1 MRKPWKLVL
10 FLVMASTAATAG
22 ATDIADNVVI
32 AVHGG
37 AGGLPADLTPEG
49 EAAYER
55 GLRAALEAGGKVLRA
70 GGDSLDA
77 VNAAV
82 QGLGDDPLFN
92 AGRGGV
98 PHCKGEAELH
108 ASVLDRHTRRGGAGR
123 GRWIAG

>member
-1 MRKPWKLVL
+1 MIRRPPRSTRTDTLFPYTTLFRSVRATAQGFLTMRKPWKLVL

-55 GLRAALEAGGKVLRA
+55 GQRAALEAGGKV
-70 GGDSLDA
+70 
-77 VNAAV
+77 
-82 QGLGDDPLFN
+82 
-92 AGRGGV
+92 
-98 PHCKGEAELH
+98 
-108 ASVLDRHTRRGGAGR
+108 DRKSQRLNSSH
-123 GRWIAG
+123 